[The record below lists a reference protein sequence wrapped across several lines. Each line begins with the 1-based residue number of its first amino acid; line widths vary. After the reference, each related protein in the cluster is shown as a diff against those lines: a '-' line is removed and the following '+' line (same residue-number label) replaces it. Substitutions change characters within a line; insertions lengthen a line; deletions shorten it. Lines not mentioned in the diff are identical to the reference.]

1 MSLGSASTCSTAY
14 QDAVTQLTAAGVVIV
29 VSAGNDGLT
38 VGTPANCSGVIA
50 VAGVRHSGTKVG
62 YSDLGTA
69 VTISAPAGN
78 CVSNT
83 GTCLYP
89 ILTTSNTGT
98 TTPVA
103 GAAGAKY
110 TGGGSDASLGTSFSA
125 PLVSGTVALMLSSN
139 ASLTP
144 AQVISA
150 LKSTARAFPSTGAGT
165 GVSAC
170 TAPTS
175 VAQTT
180 ECYCTTTTCGAG
192 LLDAGLAVSAV
203 AAVTAN
209 INVASTS
216 AVVGTAVTLDGSSS
230 SASTGNTV
238 SSYLW
243 AVTTGSDIASI
254 TSSTTASTA
263 TLMPTAAGTV
273 VVSLTVT
280 DSVGNSNTTSTTLTV
295 AAAPVVTPTTSSGG
309 GGGGAMQF
317 GWLLGWLASVIG
329 VWAVTPRQRRH

>member
-1 MSLGSASTCSTAY
+1 LPTNPNTARVINMSLGSAGTCSAAY
-14 QDAVTQLTAAGVVIV
+14 QDAVNQLTAASVVVV

-78 CVSNT
+78 CVNLT

-98 TTPVA
+98 STPVA

-125 PLVSGTVALMLSSN
+125 PLVSGTVALMLSAN

-150 LKSTARAFPSTGAGT
+150 LKSTARAFPSTGAAT

-175 VAQTT
+175 VAQSS

-192 LLDAGLAVSAV
+192 MLDAGLAV
-203 AAVTAN
+203 AAAATP
-209 INVASTS
+209 T
-216 AVVGTAVTLDGSSS
+216 SSS
-230 SASTGNTV
+230 
-238 SSYLW
+238 
-243 AVTTGSDIASI
+243 
-254 TSSTTASTA
+254 
-263 TLMPTAAGTV
+263 
-273 VVSLTVT
+273 
-280 DSVGNSNTTSTTLTV
+280 
-295 AAAPVVTPTTSSGG
+295 
-309 GGGGAMQF
+309 GGGGAMQL

-329 VWAVTPRQRRH
+329 VWAVTPRRQRR